1 MTRKTSLANLIEK
14 HKALD
19 GAIKDDR
26 EGFLSDWNGDHPFVE
41 RYLGPELLEFKLTK
55 PLPSRYIYFDDEH
68 SVLEAVSALHGKLEG
83 LKVSRQNVAAGPG
96 SSSLLVAFSLWLLQ
110 QRYEEVYYVPP
121 LYHTLHYFLR
131 LLGLR
136 LRPVSGK
143 HAFEPG
149 AVLNLPPKRTMLLL
163 CDPVWYAGR
172 SVPAEKMAAIAEWQ
186 RRTNSLIF
194 IDGSFQ
200 YMQWNGDRREQ
211 TAALDPEATFRLI
224 CPTKSLAIPFFRFAY
239 LLHPARFHD
248 EFLFLYE
255 SIVGGANISDLAF
268 ARRSLEVLSAEEG
281 NRALT
286 DFLRETYER
295 LSRERLIQT
304 EIPPECGYF
313 VFAAPEAELLGGV
326 TMDQDYFEQRN
337 YPGYVRINLMVA
349 HNLLSGAAQK
359 ETHPVTGG

>member
-1 MTRKTSLANLIEK
+1 MPRKTSLADLIEK

-19 GAIKDDR
+19 GAIEDGR

-41 RYLGPELLEFKLTK
+41 RYLGPELLEFKLTQ
-55 PLPSRYIYFDDEH
+55 PLPSRYIYFDEEP
-68 SVLEAVSALHGKLEG
+68 SILEAVSALHRKLEG
-83 LKVSRQNVAAGPG
+83 LMVSRRNVAAGPG

-110 QRYEEVYYVPP
+110 QGYEEVYYVPP

-136 LRPVSGK
+136 PRPVSGK

-149 AVLNLPPKRTMLLL
+149 AGLNLPQKRTVMLL
-163 CDPVWYAGR
+163 CDPIWYAGR
-172 SVPAEKMAAIAEWQ
+172 GVPSEKLAAIMEWQ
-186 RRTNSLIF
+186 QRTGSLVF

-200 YMQWNGDRREQ
+200 YMRWDGGRREQ
-211 TAALDPEATFRLI
+211 TAALDPELTFRLI

-239 LLHPARFHD
+239 LLHPAHFHD

-268 ARRSLEVLSAEEG
+268 ARRSLEVLSGEDG

-286 DFLRETYER
+286 TFLRETYER

-304 EIPPECGYF
+304 EVPPECGYF
-313 VFAAPEAELLGGV
+313 AFAELAPGLLGRV
-326 TMDQDYFEQRN
+326 TMGQDYFEQRN
-337 YPGYVRINLMVA
+337 YPGYARINLMVA
-349 HNLLSGAAQK
+349 HRLLSGAVRK
-359 ETHPVTGG
+359 DECPVMDG